1 MKNVIKFVDEH
12 AGVTVCGILAATCTV
27 TVVMYK
33 KFLDKLYGDDFL
45 DDEVYQGLF
54 LLFEKSM
61 I

>member
-45 DDEVYQGLF
+45 EDEV
-54 LLFEKSM
+54 
-61 I
+61 